1 MDFSKVRLTRIK
13 IAKLK
18 EDDNADDFALLRG
31 VIFGKHGRV
40 FKERS
45 IQEYLAKHIRQKYG
59 VAPSDADFSDDVHL
73 FDYGFIDSFGAVQ
86 LVKYVEDTFGVRA
99 SPADLIAYPLN
110 TINEIAAFIYLRKRG
125 EL

>member
-1 MDFSKVRLTRIK
+1 MEVDEIGTMLH
-13 IAKLK
+13 
-18 EDDNADDFALLRG
+18 E
-31 VIFGKHGRV
+31 
-40 FKERS
+40 
-45 IQEYLAKHIRQKYG
+45 HIRQKYG
-59 VAPSDADFSDDVHL
+59 IAADDADFSDDVHL

-110 TINEIAAFIYLRKRG
+110 TITEISTFIYLRKRG